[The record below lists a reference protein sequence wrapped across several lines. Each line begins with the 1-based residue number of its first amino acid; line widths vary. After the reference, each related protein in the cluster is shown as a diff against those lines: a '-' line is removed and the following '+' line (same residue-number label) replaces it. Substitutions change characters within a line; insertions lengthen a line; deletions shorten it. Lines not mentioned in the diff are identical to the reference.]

1 MNTSLLCICCV
12 QQIIMGAIVTILKP
26 LSVKKRL
33 TKKQKAFRELIL
45 NGPVMTPEQISFYEK
60 RHPWLKKITD

>member
-1 MNTSLLCICCV
+1 
-12 QQIIMGAIVTILKP
+12 MGATVTIFKP
-26 LSVKKRL
+26 SGIKRRL

-45 NGPVMTPEQISFYEK
+45 KGPVMTPEQIEFYEK

>member
-1 MNTSLLCICCV
+1 
-12 QQIIMGAIVTILKP
+12 MGATVTIFKP
-26 LSVKKRL
+26 SGIKRRL

-45 NGPVMTPEQISFYEK
+45 NGPVMTPEQIKFYEK